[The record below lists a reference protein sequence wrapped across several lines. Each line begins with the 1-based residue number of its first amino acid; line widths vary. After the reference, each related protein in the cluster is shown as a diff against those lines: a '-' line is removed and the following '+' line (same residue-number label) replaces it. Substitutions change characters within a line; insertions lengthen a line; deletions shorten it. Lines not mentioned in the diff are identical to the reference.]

1 MLVVNRYYS
10 DSGFDYVCNRLIEE
24 FSCRGVRIDK
34 VSSCTLSLD
43 RNGNVTLPQSYDFAL
58 FFDKDVLL
66 AAALEKSGVRLI
78 NRAQAIEDC
87 DDKGRTYV
95 RLMGKVNM
103 PLTVFSPLR
112 YDVNTDLDYDF
123 LRSLGDDLGY
133 PMIVK
138 ARVGSQGRQVYLASD
153 YDELVA
159 IEKENLFVPRLY
171 QQFLGNKETGVDYRT
186 YVVGGKVVAAIKRKN
201 TTSFKANVHLGGQG
215 EVFAPRDELIKKA
228 EDIARELNLEYGSVD
243 FLDESGTFLE
253 ANSNAYFTLPEKLGF
268 NVAGAIAEY
277 VIGGNVDKNGGI
289 K

>member
-1 MLVVNRYYS
+1 MKGMLVVNRYYS

-24 FSCRGVRIDK
+24 FSSRGVRIDK
-34 VSSCTLSLD
+34 VASCTLRLD
-43 RNGNVTLPQSYDFAL
+43 GNGNLALRQSYDFAL

-66 AAALEKSGVRLI
+66 AAALEKNGVRLI
-78 NRAQAIEDC
+78 NGAQAIEDC
-87 DDKGRTYV
+87 DDKGRTYI
-95 RLMGKVNM
+95 RLMGKVNI
-103 PLTVFSPLR
+103 PRTVFSPLR
-112 YDVNTDLDYDF
+112 YDVNTKPDYDF
-123 LRSLGDDLGY
+123 LRSLGDELGY

-153 YDELVA
+153 YEQLVA
-159 IEKENLFVPRLY
+159 IEQQNLFVPRLY
-171 QQFLGNKETGVDYRT
+171 QQFLGNKEVGVDYRT
-186 YVVGGKVVAAIKRKN
+186 YVVGGKVIAAIRRKN

-215 EVFAPRDELIKKA
+215 EVFTPSDELIKKA

-268 NVAGAIAEY
+268 NIAGAIAEY
-277 VIGGNVDKNGGI
+277 VIGGSVDK